1 MTNRQLTEAQIDRYD
16 AFEAMLDM
24 MDPTATYSRDEIK
37 VTIEQIVEMAVEDRE
52 AEKPET
58 YLDRYS
64 DQRVQEFSNQELLQ
78 EADRLEN
85 KGETGPDDLD
95 TIDGIRYSFV
105 KTELRYR
112 ANTGIL

>member
-1 MTNRQLTEAQIDRYD
+1 MTNLTLTQQQMDRFD

-24 MDPTATYSRDEIK
+24 MSDDETITYSKAEILAT
-37 VTIEQIVEMAVEDRE
+37 VEQLVDMAVEDRE
-52 AEKPET
+52 DKAPET

-64 DQRVQEFSNQELLQ
+64 DKRTQEFSNQELLA

-85 KGETGPDDLD
+85 VGLEDLD
-95 TIDGIRYSFV
+95 TIDSIRYSFV

-112 ANTGIL
+112 ANLRIL